1 MNKVK
6 HFIKEHTLI
15 LIYLIV
21 FLILLNGILIYSGSK
36 YLYELSLFIFPLIA
50 FYFGI
55 SSFIKSKKI
64 DVLKFFEKG
73 KRLIPKWFDVFLFG
87 LCLVLIIGHLISVGG
102 SPALKGL
109 WIDNS
114 MDIAELRTNITAES
128 SALWGYLSSFNIKAI
143 LPFALLLSL
152 YRKKK
157 LFFFTLLIIGSFYA
171 FSLMQ
176 KSYILTIL
184 LPIFIY
190 LVLNKKVLQS
200 LGIIATCVLVIF
212 SLVYVANPQMRGGI
226 DNITVPTIEE
236 PIIEVNDS
244 KSDQYL
250 IRVMAGLYH
259 RMFEVPGEMVVGW
272 FEHIPKEKPFLYGSG
287 YHFAK
292 GLTRSEYRNYS
303 IELYPILRPQYA
315 ERGLQGSVNTA
326 SFMYEYSNFGKIG
339 MVLSAFLLALVL
351 IFAEKVFYNNF
362 ILKISFNFFP
372 IFMLSSGAITTAL
385 FSNGWG
391 PVILLYF
398 LFSNELKSSNE

>member
-1 MNKVK
+1 MIKVK
-6 HFIKEHTLI
+6 AFVKEHTLI
-15 LIYLIV
+15 LIYFTV
-21 FLILLNGILIYSGSK
+21 FLILLNGIFIYSGSK
-36 YLYELSLFIFPLIA
+36 YIFELSLFIFPLLT

-55 SSFIKSKKI
+55 NYFLKNKKI
-64 DVLKFFEKG
+64 NLLKFFEKG
-73 KRLIPKWFDVFLFG
+73 KKLIPKWFDVFLFG
-87 LCLVLIIGHLISVGG
+87 LSISLIILHLISVGG
-102 SPALKGL
+102 SPGLEGL

-114 MDIAELRTNITAES
+114 MDIAELRRNITAES

-152 YRKKK
+152 YKNKKI
-157 LFFFTLLIIGSFYA
+157 FFFTLLFIGSFYA

-190 LVLNKKVLQS
+190 LALNKKILQS
-200 LGIIATCVLVIF
+200 FGIIATCLIVIF
-212 SLVYVANPQMRGGI
+212 SLVYVTNPQMRGGI
-226 DNITVPTIEE
+226 DNITIETIED
-236 PIIEVNDS
+236 PLIEVTNS
-244 KSDQYL
+244 GPYFT
-250 IRVMAGLYH
+250 RVVVGLYH

-272 FEHIPKEKPFLYGSG
+272 FDNIPEEKPFLYGEG

-292 GLTRSEYRNYS
+292 GITGKEHRNYS
-303 IELYPILRPQYA
+303 LELYPILRPQYA

-326 SFMYEYSNFGKIG
+326 SFMYDYSNFGKIG
-339 MVLSAFLLALVL
+339 MVLSAFLLALIL
-351 IFAEKVFYNNF
+351 IIAESVFYNNF

-372 IFMLSSGAITTAL
+372 IFMLSSGALTTAL

-398 LFSNELKSSNE
+398 LFSIELKSSNE